1 MDHLARL
8 FATAVFAAVALS
20 SLLALG
26 LRLILLSRK
35 GSEAAKVLGTAFML
49 LGMGTILDPTPET
62 VQAAKEHK
70 QRKKNDQGDPPD
82 SER

>member
-8 FATAVFAAVALS
+8 LATAVFAVVALS

-26 LRLILLSRK
+26 LHLILLSKK
-35 GSEAAKVLGTAFML
+35 GSETAQMLGTAFML
-49 LGMGTILDPTPET
+49 LGLGTMRDPTPET

-70 QRKKNDQGDPPD
+70 QRKENDQGDPPD

>member
-8 FATAVFAAVALS
+8 FATSVFAVVALG

-26 LRLILLSRK
+26 VRLVLLSKK
-35 GSEAAKVLGTAFML
+35 GTAAAHMLGAAFML
-49 LGMGTILDPTPET
+49 MGFGNMRDPSDEI

-70 QRKKNDQGDPPD
+70 QRKENDQGDPPD
-82 SER
+82 TER